1 MKMAESPDTIG
12 RYEILEIIGKGA
24 MGVVYKARDPNI
36 DRIVA
41 IKAIRADE
49 LAAATDGEELLARF
63 RREVQTAGELTHSN
77 IVTIHDGGQDGD
89 LHWLAMEYVDG
100 PSLDKV
106 IGDKIILPLQDILSI
121 FVKICSAIDFA
132 HRHNIIHR
140 DLKPANILLTPDW
153 EPKIA
158 DFGIARIASSTMT
171 RTGVILGTPS
181 YMSPEQITGQRVDSR
196 SDIFSL
202 GIILYELITGE
213 RPYLGDNPTTI
224 MYKIVHSDPV
234 PPESLNMTLP
244 NGLSG
249 IVMKSLSKNPEDRY
263 QRAGDMANDLIN
275 LVRSSPE
282 LSVATSRLDMPT
294 ARFAPGAAGSFDT
307 YQSVGAP
314 RAEKKKN
321 RLPMVLLMLIVIAG
335 AIAGGVYYLST
346 QSGAA
351 GGGEPAGNG
360 GEIAAAESI
369 TREITV
375 TTETEGASV
384 YVDGKLQ
391 EGTTPVTLSLTRPEG
406 SSALLVVEQ
415 GCYAAEEQIAFD
427 SSDPLERAVELKPKV
442 RRVALDSEPSEA
454 DVSVNGRNVGKTP
467 LDLEIECGGEYT
479 VVVSAYAHRSETR
492 TLDYESAGESSD
504 MMVALPVADPGT
516 VTFRGAYPVNVFSGQ
531 RRLRSNVS
539 EIQLPPGRHR
549 LTLVSRRHFLMR
561 EYTVDVREGQSE
573 AIDLPQLGVLS
584 VFSRP
589 AANCVIEIDG
599 FRLTLEEIPLRQR
612 PVASGSHQ
620 IKFTWGD
627 ITRSGVVEVP
637 PGGAINVLGAREME
651 EITVRSAANSQ

>member
-1 MKMAESPDTIG
+1 MAESPDTIG
-12 RYEILEIIGKGA
+12 RYEIIEIIGKGA

-41 IKAIRADE
+41 IKAIKGDE
-49 LAAATDGEELLARF
+49 LVAATDGEELLARF

-77 IVTIHDGGQDGD
+77 IVTIYDGGQDGE

-158 DFGIARIASSTMT
+158 DFGIARVASSTMT

-234 PPESLNMTLP
+234 PPESVNITLP

-249 IVMKSLSKNPEDRY
+249 IVMKALRKNPEDRY
-263 QRAGDMANDLIN
+263 QRAGDVANDLIN

-294 ARFAPGAAGSFDT
+294 ARFTAGGAGTYDT

-314 RAEKKKN
+314 PVEKKKS
-321 RLPMVLLMLIVIAG
+321 RLPMLILLLVIIAG
-335 AIAGGVYYLST
+335 SIAGGIYYLST
-346 QSGAA
+346 QA
-351 GGGEPAGNG
+351 GTGGRGSLAGNG
-360 GEIAAAESI
+360 GGSEAPAESI
-369 TREITV
+369 TRDITV
-375 TTETEGASV
+375 TTETEGATV

-391 EGTTPVTLSLTRPEG
+391 EGTTPLTISLARPKG
-406 SSALLVVEQ
+406 SSALLMVEQ

-427 SSDPLERAVELKPKV
+427 STDPLEKALELKPKV
-442 RRVALDSEPSEA
+442 RSVKLDSEPSEA
-454 DVSVNGRNVGKTP
+454 NVTLNGQNVGKTP
-467 LDLEIECGGEYT
+467 LELDIECGQDYT

-492 TLDYESAGESSD
+492 TLNFESAGETSE
-504 MMVALPVADPGT
+504 MMVALPVADLGS
-516 VTFRGAYPVNVFSGQ
+516 VTFRGAYPVDVFRGST
-531 RRLRSNVS
+531 RLKSNVT
-539 EIQLPPGRHR
+539 EIQLPPGRHT

-561 EYTVDVREGQSE
+561 EYTVDVQEGQNE

-589 AANCVIEIDG
+589 AANCLIEIDG
-599 FRLTLEEIPLRQR
+599 FRLTLEEIPLRRR
-612 PVASGSHQ
+612 PVAAGSHQ

-627 ITRSGVVEVP
+627 TTRSGVVEVP
-637 PGGAINVLGAREME
+637 PNGAINVLGARDME
-651 EITVRSAANSQ
+651 QITVRDANNSQ